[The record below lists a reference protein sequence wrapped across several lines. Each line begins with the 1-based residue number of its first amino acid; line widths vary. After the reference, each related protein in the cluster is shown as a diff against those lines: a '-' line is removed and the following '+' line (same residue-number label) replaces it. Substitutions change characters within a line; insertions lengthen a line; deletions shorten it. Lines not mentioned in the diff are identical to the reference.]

1 MALEPD
7 PPPPSPPSSSSPS
20 SSSPSS
26 SPSPPVPAPP
36 VPAPPVPA
44 PPVPGLGSLPRAEF
58 GFPGPLRDRLVAA
71 VLDGSKTST
80 TGLVADYE
88 HEGEPLPEAG
98 RREVVVDSRER
109 PVAVIEVTEVRVV
122 PLAEVDLAHAV
133 DEGEGDTSVAGW
145 RAGHERF
152 WHGAE
157 MRAALGDPGF
167 TVDDATPVVLER
179 FRVVTLLPAPGG

>member
-7 PPPPSPPSSSSPS
+7 PPPSFPTPSNPTPSAPA
-20 SSSPSS
+20 PS
-26 SPSPPVPAPP
+26 SPSPSFPAPSL
-36 VPAPPVPA
+36 
-44 PPVPGLGSLPRAEF
+44 PGLGSLPRAEF

-71 VLDGSKTST
+71 VLDGSKTAT

-98 RREVVVDSRER
+98 RREVVVDSREL

-133 DEGEGDTSVAGW
+133 DEGEGDTSVAEW

-157 MRAALGDPGF
+157 MRAALGDPEF

-179 FRVVTLLPAPGG
+179 FRVVTVLPATGR